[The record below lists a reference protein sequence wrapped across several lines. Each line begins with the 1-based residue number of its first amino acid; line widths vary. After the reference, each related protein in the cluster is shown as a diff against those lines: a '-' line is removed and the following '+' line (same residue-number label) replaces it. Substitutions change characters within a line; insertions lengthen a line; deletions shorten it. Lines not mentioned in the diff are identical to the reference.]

1 MFLGRGRRR
10 AERTCHLQP
19 DVARSAVARPIN
31 EQFERRKREQ
41 MRTARAAE
49 RRNRKAE
56 RAAAAPTRRE
66 ANGEDPDLAGIV
78 VGPQPR
84 AAISAEE
91 ARRAV
96 ENAMNPGG
104 VAGRQQGATGT
115 SEVFVG
121 NLDFGA
127 TEAQLR
133 EPFVAAGFKVE
144 KITIARDRA
153 TGEPRGFAFVE
164 LQGFKEAAAAVRK
177 LDGTE
182 IANRRL
188 RLNVAE
194 PKTRY

>member
-1 MFLGRGRRR
+1 
-10 AERTCHLQP
+10 
-19 DVARSAVARPIN
+19 
-31 EQFERRKREQ
+31 
-41 MRTARAAE
+41 
-49 RRNRKAE
+49 
-56 RAAAAPTRRE
+56 
-66 ANGEDPDLAGIV
+66 
-78 VGPQPR
+78 
-84 AAISAEE
+84 
-91 ARRAV
+91 
-96 ENAMNPGG
+96 MNPGG
-104 VAGRQQGATGT
+104 MPGRQQGAQGT

-121 NLDFGA
+121 NLDFAA
-127 TEAQLR
+127 TETQLR

-182 IANRRL
+182 IASRRL

>member
-1 MFLGRGRRR
+1 
-10 AERTCHLQP
+10 
-19 DVARSAVARPIN
+19 
-31 EQFERRKREQ
+31 

>member
-1 MFLGRGRRR
+1 
-10 AERTCHLQP
+10 
-19 DVARSAVARPIN
+19 
-31 EQFERRKREQ
+31 

-49 RRNRKAE
+49 RRNRKLE
-56 RAAAAPTRRE
+56 RAAAAPARRA

-84 AAISAEE
+84 DAVSTEE
-91 ARRAV
+91 ARLAV
-96 ENAMNPGG
+96 ERAMNPGG
-104 VAGRQQGATGT
+104 MAGRQQAALGT

-121 NLDFGA
+121 NLDFSA
-127 TEAQLR
+127 TESQLR
-133 EPFVAAGFKVE
+133 EPFVAAGFKVA
-144 KITIARDRA
+144 KVSIARDRA

-177 LDGTE
+177 LDGLE

-194 PKTRY
+194 AKARY